1 MNINKRIL
9 LASILGVG
17 LGSAQPP
24 AICAP
29 DTADVKA
36 YRLLIKAGEVRQKNP
51 SDASAKKLA
60 SDAHLL
66 LETLPVLSDERLKH
80 LVFLEEFYISSKDL
94 NNSAKVG
101 RELDKNVDDAIK
113 SGSITND
120 QLHNCLKMLRQ
131 RASNDMQRNAHLIGR
146 GLPPDAYTRISYMYK
161 RMQLVLD
168 KIPSTDLNKV
178 QYMRE
183 IFDFYKNNGKIAEA
197 QSTQEKIDAT
207 LKAGWAEREKVTKKK
222 KPCLGCGMG

>member
-17 LGSAQPP
+17 LGSAQSP
-24 AICAP
+24 AMCAP

-36 YRLLIKAGEVRQKNP
+36 FRLIIKAKEVSQKNP

-60 SDAHLL
+60 SDAHQL
-66 LETLPVLSDERLKH
+66 LETLPLLADERLKH
-80 LVFLEEFYISSKDL
+80 LVTLEEFYISSKDL
-94 NNSAKVG
+94 NNSARVG

-113 SGSITND
+113 SGSVTND
-120 QLHNCLKMLRQ
+120 QLHNCLNMLRQ
-131 RASNDMQRNAHLIGR
+131 RSANDMLRNAHFIGR
-146 GLPPDAYTRISYMYK
+146 GLPPDAYTRTSYIYK

-197 QSTQEKIDAT
+197 NSIQQKIDAA
-207 LKAGWAEREKVTKKK
+207 LKVGWAERDKDTKKK
-222 KPCLGCGMG
+222 KACLGCGMG